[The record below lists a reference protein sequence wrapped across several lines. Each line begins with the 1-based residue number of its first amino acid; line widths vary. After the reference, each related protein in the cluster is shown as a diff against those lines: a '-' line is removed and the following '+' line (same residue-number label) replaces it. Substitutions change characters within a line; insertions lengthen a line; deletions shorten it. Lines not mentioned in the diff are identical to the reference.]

1 MGFPGGRPPR
11 YLSPGEGA
19 PVDTPNHNIK
29 NIGYPGGDVAQLAK
43 KNRTV
48 NGYMTKKITVD
59 YCMIL
64 EEHSQNIISTVER
77 SWRDSIEMQNND
89 RVGRLKH
96 GRVWISPLDGHK
108 HSLVIQKKIPIWLE
122 FKFWSLP
129 AGLTPW
135 SSKACL
141 RSTMVSKLD

>member
-1 MGFPGGRPPR
+1 MALLGGQPCKILAR
-11 YLSPGEGA
+11 GEGA

-64 EEHSQNIISTVER
+64 EEHSQNIISTVKR
-77 SWRDSIEMQNND
+77 S
-89 RVGRLKH
+89 
-96 GRVWISPLDGHK
+96 
-108 HSLVIQKKIPIWLE
+108 
-122 FKFWSLP
+122 
-129 AGLTPW
+129 
-135 SSKACL
+135 
-141 RSTMVSKLD
+141 